1 MTSMATQQL
10 ADRVAQLM
18 EDRLGIRGQGLAA
31 KLRRGGRLLP
41 RRVRSEAEYL
51 ARACEEAKVP
61 KLALRLDHARIT
73 RAYDA
78 CVRYL
83 KPLGAGARRKAVLLN
98 LATSLAVVVLGT
110 FALVLVVL
118 VWRGY
123 L

>member
-1 MTSMATQQL
+1 MTGMATQQL

-18 EDRLGIRGQGLAA
+18 EDRLRIRGQGLAE

-41 RRVRSEAEYL
+41 RRVRAEAEYL
-51 ARACEEAKVP
+51 ARASAEAQVP
-61 KLALRLDHARIT
+61 KLALRLDHERIT

-98 LATSLAVVVLGT
+98 LATSLAIVALGT

>member
-1 MTSMATQQL
+1 MTGMATQQL
-10 ADRVAQLM
+10 ADRVAQLL
-18 EDRLGIRGQGLAA
+18 EDRLGIRGQGLAE

-41 RRVRSEAEYL
+41 RRVRAEAAYL
-51 ARACEEAKVP
+51 ARACEEARVP
-61 KLALRLDHARIT
+61 KLALRLDHEHIT
-73 RAYDA
+73 RAYDI

-83 KPLGAGARRKAVLLN
+83 KPLGAGARRKAMLLN
-98 LATSLAVVVLGT
+98 LATSLAVVLIGT